1 MNKAYLIF
9 SKNTSIQECC
19 TWFRYRDEALRY
31 NKEHFENV
39 FKVLPHEF
47 DSLKDVDPCE
57 PTEFTK
63 SSRCEHCWRKIK
75 NDYLKHIGDM
85 NMKKEEK
92 FVIDD
97 SQNYNDMF
105 SKKERMQINK
115 ATKPLAILC

>member
-1 MNKAYLIF
+1 MWSNA
-9 SKNTSIQECC
+9 SCC
-19 TWFRYRDEALRY
+19 CGAS
-31 NKEHFENV
+31 ENV
-39 FKVLPHEF
+39 PSPLFAH
-47 DSLKDVDPCE
+47 
-57 PTEFTK
+57 
-63 SSRCEHCWRKIK
+63 SSVPVRGRSEHCWRKIK

-115 ATKPLAILC
+115 ATKPLENK